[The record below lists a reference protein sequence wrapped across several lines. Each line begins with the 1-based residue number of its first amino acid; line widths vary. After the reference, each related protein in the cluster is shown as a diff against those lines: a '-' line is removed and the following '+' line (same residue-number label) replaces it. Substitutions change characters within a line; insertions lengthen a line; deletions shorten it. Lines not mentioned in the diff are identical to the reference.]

1 MRCLIFVIISVVEA
15 DTRKKKRAQ
24 ALAALG
30 TRKSPW
36 SHPVKVFY
44 GESTASE
51 DETKGKQKARPK
63 VAYPRK
69 RKVGYVA

>member
-1 MRCLIFVIISVVEA
+1 MQE
-15 DTRKKKRAQ
+15 KKRAQ

-30 TRKSPW
+30 SRKSPW

-51 DETKGKQKARPK
+51 EEAKEKQKARPK
-63 VAYPRK
+63 VVSPKK
-69 RKVGYVA
+69 RKVGYGT

>member
-1 MRCLIFVIISVVEA
+1 MKQIQE
-15 DTRKKKRAQ
+15 KKRAQ

-30 TRKSPW
+30 SRKNPQ

-51 DETKGKQKARPK
+51 EEAKGKQKARPK
-63 VAYPRK
+63 VASPRK

>member
-1 MRCLIFVIISVVEA
+1 MKQIQE
-15 DTRKKKRAQ
+15 KKRAQ

-30 TRKSPW
+30 SRKSPR

-51 DETKGKQKARPK
+51 EEAKEKQKARPK
-63 VAYPRK
+63 VASPRK